1 LRPAEPPVLADRL
14 EIALDRVPP
23 AHAPTHGPTSIVT
36 LLRGRTL
43 DPELGALLWLLLD
56 GGVSLVVAAPGDGA
70 EPRAVRATVLEALL
84 DLVPSTRRR
93 LPLAGST
100 EDFAWLDDAETL
112 GWIRTTPAASTP
124 VDPAAAVILAG
135 EVGPLPPAD
144 TTGDRARLVVR
155 ALGRGF
161 GLAATMDAARLE
173 DVLAALRRRP
183 IQLTDDELTN
193 LGVIVVLEADAAAPG
208 APPRIAAA
216 HYLRPLARDVHGHP
230 QRLPPAVLATWDAA
244 ADRFEH
250 FAWGIAAELAGR
262 VGRRTGDFELERE
275 RRAAVLTGL
284 AAMDPSGPDVDDR
297 AAIRATL
304 DRQRVAGVT
313 DAGLHRH

>member
-1 LRPAEPPVLADRL
+1 MPLIVA
-14 EIALDRVPP
+14 
-23 AHAPTHGPTSIVT
+23 GPGAGVGSQVVRTS
-36 LLRGRTL
+36 
-43 DPELGALLWLLLD
+43 
-56 GGVSLVVAAPGDGA
+56 
-70 EPRAVRATVLEALL
+70 VLEALL
-84 DLVPSTRRR
+84 DLVPSTRQR
-93 LPLAGST
+93 LPLGGPT
-100 EDFAWLDDAETL
+100 EDFAWLAGAESL
-112 GWIRTTPAASTP
+112 GWVRTTEAAPTA

-135 EVGPLPPAD
+135 EIGPQPPAD

-161 GLAATMDAARLE
+161 GLAATMEATRLE
-173 DVLAALRRRP
+173 DVLAGLRRRP

-193 LGVIVVLEADAAAPG
+193 LGIVLILGADTAESG
-208 APPRIAAA
+208 WPPRIAAA

-230 QRLPPAVLATWDAA
+230 QRLPPAVLATWDPA

-262 VGRRTGDFELERE
+262 TGRRTGDLELEQD

-284 AAMDPSGPDVDDR
+284 AAHDPAGPDLGDR
-297 AAIRATL
+297 AAIRAIL
-304 DRQRVAGVT
+304 DRQRVGALT